1 MEPNAPQ
8 PQQARPPP
16 LQTNFGVSLLKR
28 PPQQQQPQQEQP
40 MELTARPPRQVM
52 RLVGFGSPRSHDSPV
67 AVPASGKTY
76 IAISRPAPTAAAAAS
91 VAKVPHTLYRAATL

>member
-1 MEPNAPQ
+1 MEANARQ
-8 PQQARPPP
+8 PLARPPP

-28 PPQQQQPQQEQP
+28 PPPQPQQEQP

-52 RLVGFGSPRSHDSPV
+52 KLVGFGGSPNSSHVV
-67 AVPASGKTY
+67 APAAAAGGGRTY
-76 IAISRPAPTAAAAAS
+76 IAISRPAPAAS